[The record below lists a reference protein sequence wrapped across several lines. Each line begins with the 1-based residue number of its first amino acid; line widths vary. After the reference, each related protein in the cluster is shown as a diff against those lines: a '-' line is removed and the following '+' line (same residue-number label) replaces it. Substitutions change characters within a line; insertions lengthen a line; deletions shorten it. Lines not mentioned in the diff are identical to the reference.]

1 MQTVNSHRDWDR
13 DDSLRLAPPDA
24 PAGAAGLLASAG
36 PGESSRDERRLRL
49 LAIVGGV
56 GEALL

>member
-24 PAGAAGLLASAG
+24 PGAAGLLASAG

-49 LAIVGGV
+49 LAIVGGD